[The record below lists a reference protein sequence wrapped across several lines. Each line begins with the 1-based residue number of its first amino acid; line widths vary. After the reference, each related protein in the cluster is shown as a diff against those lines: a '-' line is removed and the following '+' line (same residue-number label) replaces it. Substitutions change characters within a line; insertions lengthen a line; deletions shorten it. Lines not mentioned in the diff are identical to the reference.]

1 MEAFS
6 ESDYSD
12 IAIGIIK
19 NYENNVIEKKKKLN
33 EKETILKYNNDYN
46 TEADIHANHNNLI
59 DHVKLLENDKS
70 DDSSYDSLVDDFYN
84 KAVTN
89 YRENCKKKDNITNLS
104 NGENDTNNLITD
116 DKELKEMGGNKDP
129 KKLYLKKKV
138 IQRNTEILKKNHN
151 KPLIPLL
158 KNNNKKKKN
167 DVIKGAKIKPVKH
180 ANEWDGNQNDLNKFK
195 LSKEEVEQKRNS
207 FKSRNLDKVKIEYQ
221 ERLKKM
227 REREKKIYSLG
238 NSNPKENVKNDDT
251 IENEKKAKKNKT
263 QPIQELK
270 KNGEKS
276 KYAYKKSLTKYAK
289 DIIAR
294 KKGNNQANPINCS
307 TEKIK
312 EEEIDENND
321 VITDSDIP
329 SRHLNKYSFHKH
341 SHIYNETDH
350 INDGYF
356 SSSVNFIRNNSFC
369 NHVNK
374 RKKKYKKR
382 GDKNYSD
389 YDEVYVY
396 KYRRNNRKHNG
407 YLSNISKEGS
417 NMDLNYLSEIDWYD
431 NRTDC
436 SNSIDDRC
444 DKNNC
449 ILESRHLR
457 CRSEYPRKNKN
468 YKKKLQ
474 RRNEIRNKDDHYF
487 GKCMHKN
494 KYKHTSNRSMHNC
507 SEYGYMTE
515 STDVSSFSNDTTIN
529 NFTKEVEKYTDPLCI
544 DIDSF
549 NTKTCNI
556 DCYKIEITKPK
567 EFDEKNIYPNEELK
581 FWKKWLHDGNNSDV
595 ESYDLSEG
603 SSSCTGDYDNHI
615 FDSDYSEQ
623 IRKLN
628 LDTIQNNNL
637 LNLKKVKLETF
648 NHIKKM
654 INKIKNLNYNELKNG
669 HNFTNSINIFSDP
682 FKDNRNIPENSNID
696 YDKENENISQKNNKF
711 YKYNN
716 IKEGIERTGGT
727 APLMEYLFNDDADGD
742 IKNYIS
748 SKSEVCEYY
757 NKEDNSSLNESNKNI
772 ININN
777 NLTSSDVVPFSF
789 SYSNNKECSFVN
801 NIYDHKDDERSYRN
815 SSSEIIR
822 GNKNSQVILASQNED
837 IPNSNEYITSSN
849 NYKTLSINNS
859 LDVDIQNSE
868 KSSSKTA
875 DWGEIKS
882 NNRITIKGKEK
893 NQKYSTILKKTEI
906 KNDNDYH
913 TTSNKSKLSVPK
925 IVMKNIANKTRNKVA
940 DKVGNS
946 NRIGSSLNGENI
958 NKCSEKNKKSN
969 TYNKREAKESSK
981 YGNNGRADIIS
992 SKKKNNNVKSVN
1004 DKLKMIN
1011 ERKKKCESKIDSNI
1025 GNGKKKTEPSSNKE
1039 DRLISQKIMNTSI
1052 NFDDVHNLSEDDNF
1066 IFEKYLNEE
1075 SSHENGN
1082 LQDII
1087 NDQVMAFER
1096 KFL

>member
-33 EKETILKYNNDYN
+33 EKETSLNYNNDYN
-46 TEADIHANHNNLI
+46 KEADIIANNNNLI
-59 DHVKLLENDKS
+59 DHAKLLENDKS

-89 YRENCKKKDNITNLS
+89 YRESCKKQDNITDLS
-104 NGENDTNNLITD
+104 NGENDINNIIAD
-116 DKELKEMGGNKDP
+116 DKELKEIGDNNSNKDP
-129 KKLYLKKKV
+129 KKYLKKKV
-138 IQRNTEILKKNHN
+138 IQRNTEILKKYHN

-167 DVIKGAKIKPVKH
+167 EIVKGTKVKPVKH
-180 ANEWDGNQNDLNKFK
+180 ANEWDSNQNDLNKFK
-195 LSKEEVEQKRNS
+195 LSKEEIEQKRNS

-227 REREKKIYSLG
+227 REREKKIYSLS
-238 NSNPKENVKNDDT
+238 NSNPKENVK
-251 IENEKKAKKNKT
+251 KKKK

-276 KYAYKKSLTKYAK
+276 KYAHKKGLNKCGMNITLH
-289 DIIAR
+289 

-307 TEKIK
+307 TEDVEEVK
-312 EEEIDENND
+312 EEEIDEDDD
-321 VITDSDIP
+321 VVTDGATP
-329 SRHLNKYSFHKH
+329 FRHLNKYGRHRH
-341 SHIYNETDH
+341 SYIYNETDH

-356 SSSVNFIRNNSFC
+356 SSSVNFVRNNSFV
-369 NHVNK
+369 NHINK

-407 YLSNISKEGS
+407 YLSNISNEGS
-417 NMDLNYLSEIDWYD
+417 NIDLNHLSENEDYD
-431 NRTDC
+431 NRTDWD
-436 SNSIDDRC
+436 SSVDEIY
-444 DKNNC
+444 DKNNR
-449 ILESRHLR
+449 ILVSRYLR

-474 RRNEIRNKDDHYF
+474 RKSEIKNKDDHYI
-487 GKCMHKN
+487 GKCIHKN
-494 KYKHTSNRSMHNC
+494 KYKHTSNISIHNC
-507 SEYGYMTE
+507 SEYDYMIE

-529 NFTKEVEKYTDPLCI
+529 NFTKELEKYTEPLSI

-549 NTKTCNI
+549 NTKTCSI
-556 DCYKIEITKPK
+556 DCYKIEITKAR
-567 EFDEKNIYPNEELK
+567 EFDKKNIYPNPELK
-581 FWKKWLHDGNNSDV
+581 IWKKLLHNDNNSDM

-603 SSSCTGDYDNHI
+603 SSSCTGDYDDHI

-654 INKIKNLNYNELKNG
+654 INKIKNLNYNELNNG
-669 HNFTNSINIFSDP
+669 HNFPNSINMYSDP
-682 FKDNRNIPENSNID
+682 FKDNRNVTEHFNIY
-696 YDKENENISQKNNKF
+696 YDKENENIAHANKHF

-727 APLMEYLFNDDADGD
+727 VPLMEYLFNDDAEGD
-742 IKNYIS
+742 NKNYVS
-748 SKSEVCEYY
+748 SKNEIYEYY
-757 NKEDNSSLNESNKNI
+757 NKEENSSLNESNKNI
-772 ININN
+772 TNINN
-777 NLTSSDVVPFSF
+777 NLTNSNMFPFSF
-789 SYSNNKECSFVN
+789 SHSNNKKCSFVN
-801 NIYDHKDDERSYRN
+801 NIHDHKDDSLSYRN
-815 SSSEIIR
+815 SSSELASR
-822 GNKNSQVILASQNED
+822 NKNSQAILTSQNED
-837 IPNSNEYITSSN
+837 IPNSNEYVISSN

-859 LDVDIQNSE
+859 SDVDIQNFE

-875 DWGEIKS
+875 DWGEVKS
-882 NNRITIKGKEK
+882 NNPTIIKGKEK
-893 NQKYSTILKKTEI
+893 NQKHSTISKKKEM
-906 KNDNDYH
+906 KNGSDYH
-913 TTSNKSKLSVPK
+913 APSNRSNLSVPK
-925 IVMKNIANKTRNKVA
+925 IVAKNVSQKTRSKMTS
-940 DKVGNS
+940 G
-946 NRIGSSLNGENI
+946 NRIGSALNGENA
-958 NKCSEKNKKSN
+958 NSCSEKKSKPN
-969 TYNKREAKESSK
+969 IHNKRETKEGLK
-981 YGNNGRADIIS
+981 HGNKGKVDNIET
-992 SKKKNNNVKSVN
+992 KKKNNNVN
-1004 DKLKMIN
+1004 DKNKLKIVN
-1011 ERKKKCESKIDSNI
+1011 EKKNKCASKIDSNI
-1025 GNGKKKTEPSSNKE
+1025 GNAKKKTEPSSNKE

-1075 SSHENGN
+1075 SSKENEN

-1087 NDQVMAFER
+1087 NDQVIAFER
-1096 KFL
+1096 NFL